1 MAPPLVNAW
10 AISSIKRMNKFRINR
25 KKEHLILASQG
36 FRCSFTALYEDILL
50 PHDCLTTISPEETD
64 LSTEYCGIPVQSPLY
79 INAITG
85 GALVSE
91 NVNRKLAVLAKE
103 FNLPIAVGSQ
113 QAGIHNPQLK
123 FTYQVVRKYNPEGV
137 VMANLPATATVMQAK
152 AAVEMVE
159 AQILQLY
166 LNPAQEF
173 IMPEGERANKKLL
186 ANVADICALVSVPVL
201 VKEIGFGIGASQAA
215 SLARAGVRAVDVSGT
230 GGTNFARIEGRRNS
244 SHWWLP
250 LAAWGL
256 PTPLCVADVAVNAP
270 KIDVLA
276 SGGVD
281 DGISALKCLCLGAA
295 AIGNAGSILWQLRNR
310 GLAGAKN
317 YVEDY
322 LRQMRTGLALM
333 GQSSLAGLHQIPLV
347 ITGRFKELLNQKGI
361 SAKYYWRR
369 GY

>member
-1 MAPPLVNAW
+1 MNAW
-10 AISSIKRMNKFRINR
+10 AISLIKRMNKSRINR

-50 PHDCLTTISPEETD
+50 PHDCLTTINPDETD
-64 LSTEYCGIPVQSPLY
+64 LSTKFCGIRVQSPLF

-91 NVNRKLAVLAKE
+91 SVNRQLAVLAKE
-103 FNLPIAVGSQ
+103 FCLPMAVGSQ
-113 QAGIHNPQLK
+113 QAGIDNPQLE
-123 FTYQVVRKYNPEGV
+123 FTYQVVRKYNPGGV
-137 VMANLPATATVMQAK
+137 VMANLPATATVTQAR
-152 AAVEMVE
+152 AAVEMLD

-166 LNPAQEF
+166 LNPVQEF
-173 IMPEGERANKKLL
+173 VMPEGDRVNKRLL
-186 ANVADICALVSVPVL
+186 ANVANICAKVSVPVL

-215 SLARAGVRAVDVSGT
+215 SLAEAGVQAVDVSGS
-230 GGTNFARIEGRRNS
+230 GGTNFAWIEGRRNS
-244 SHWWLP
+244 SCWWKP
-250 LAAWGL
+250 LASWGL
-256 PTPLCVADVAVNAP
+256 PTPLCVADVAVNGP

-295 AIGNAGSILWQLRNR
+295 AVGTAGGILWQLRNR

-317 YVEDY
+317 HVENY

-333 GQSSLAGLHQIPLV
+333 GISSLADLRQVPLV
-347 ITGRFKELLNQKGI
+347 ITGRFKELLKQKGI
-361 SAKYYWRR
+361 NPKFYWRR